1 MVPRSDGRYAQKRRI
16 DDHPPWVTED
26 NTMDPSPTATQDAI
40 PTNDSDDNDD
50 DNDDEHNHG
59 RPFSVTWGQKPTSI
73 PSGAP
78 LWLSSFLAVPD
89 VTATEIASSPTS
101 VPEQYIYTSIVE
113 ATVWASDGPPEIIA
127 TQFPSPGPA
136 TESGPTDSVEGKHQ
150 TKQVAL
156 YTAAGV
162 VPALVLSIIGFI
174 IFFCLRKRRKQKQIS
189 EVQAQ
194 IEEKAKFE
202 QPTIQAYRA
211 PVEPVPVPVS
221 SSPWYT
227 SASDNPPVI
236 TPIITS
242 PSPVILGPISA
253 GSNSN
258 YMTGIDTSD
267 VLSTRNERTGLG
279 DPFADGSSLLEEP
292 PPPYKPRSSI
302 SGSNSIR
309 MHRSSLS
316 RSSQTSAPSYA
327 TRAQSIRNP
336 FEDPR
341 EDDDAV
347 SQLSNSTLNRNHEN
361 MSVVSDLSYQQ
372 DPHVGRGVS

>member
-1 MVPRSDGRYAQKRRI
+1 
-16 DDHPPWVTED
+16 
-26 NTMDPSPTATQDAI
+26 MDPSPTATQDAI
-40 PTNDSDDNDD
+40 PTNDIDDNDD

>member
-1 MVPRSDGRYAQKRRI
+1 
-16 DDHPPWVTED
+16 
-26 NTMDPSPTATQDAI
+26 MDPSPTATQDAI

-309 MHRSSLS
+309 LHRSSLS

-361 MSVVSDLSYQQ
+361 MSVVSDLSYQR